1 MTERRIVTGW
11 RRWAIDLTTGFRFA
25 LSGGRSGVVRTLLT
39 TMGVGLAVALLL
51 MAASLPTVFEKRD
64 ERAANVSIMNYG
76 MELSA
81 ADDTMV
87 VNDVWTDFGSIDIR
101 GFRLQPDG
109 STPPV
114 PPGLTEVPAPGELAV
129 SPALASLLESPEGKL
144 LQPRFDYSIT
154 QIIGDEGLIGPSYYV
169 YYLGT
174 DDLVA
179 GDDAYRIDHIGN
191 QGGEPLPPMLLLL
204 GLTAITILLLSVVLF
219 VGVASRF
226 GSESRDRRLAALRLI
241 GADRAMA
248 RRVAAGEALLGAV
261 FGLIAGLVFFLIG
274 RQFVEFISLWEIS
287 VFATD
292 VNPMPALIPII
303 FLMVPFLTVGVTWLS
318 MRKLIVEP
326 LGVFRQAQGR
336 KRQVWWRIAIPV
348 VGLAIMAPVAL
359 GEELFT
365 GSDLDMVVVPAG
377 VVLLLV
383 GVAALLPWV
392 VEVSTRRMR
401 GGPVPWQ
408 LAIRRVQLGG
418 DGAGRAV
425 AGIAVAAAGAIALQM
440 LFTGAEQEMTMR
452 TGISDDSPVVS
463 VSSYGSE
470 PDVDRTLA
478 ELGAID
484 GFTVDYQYNTVLGY
498 TQDGDEETGE
508 FYSADLVIGD
518 CEVLRQ
524 LAEVIDCRDGDVFA
538 AQSHYGGDLPPTGMT
553 LEFGD
558 EAVAWVIP
566 DDILTVR
573 AHDPQITSFYGGI
586 LATPSAVDQALVDT
600 ASIQIR
606 GRTDASIPGA
616 IEHVR
621 NLLEPTGHWQQVNV
635 TGSIL
640 RDNTFDGI
648 RRGILVGV
656 LAVMTLIGLSLI
668 VGMLEQLQER
678 RRLLSI
684 LSSFGTRRS
693 TLGWSILWQMTV
705 PVVIGL
711 LLAMVVGSVAGL
723 ALMKMAGVEMML
735 DWSNMALMSGMSAL
749 TALLVTLLS
758 LPVLWRLMRSDGLR
772 TE

>member
-64 ERAANVSIMNYG
+64 ERAANMSIMDYG

-81 ADDTMV
+81 GDDTMV
-87 VNDVWTDFGSIDIR
+87 VSDVWTDFGTIDIR

-129 SPALASLLESPEGKL
+129 SPALASLLESPEGEL

-154 QIIGDEGLIGPSYYV
+154 QIVGDEGLIGPSYYV
-169 YYLGT
+169 YYLGA
-174 DDLVA
+174 DDLTV
-179 GDDAYRIDHIGN
+179 GDGAYRIDHIGN
-191 QGGEPLPPMLLLL
+191 QGGDPLPPMLLLL
-204 GLTAITILLLSVVLF
+204 ALTAITILLLSVVLF

-241 GADRAMA
+241 GADRTMA

-261 FGLIAGLVFFLIG
+261 FGMIAGLVFFLIG
-274 RQFVEFISLWEIS
+274 RQFVELVALWDIS

-292 VNPMPALIPII
+292 VNPVPALVPII
-303 FLMVPFLTVGVTWLS
+303 FLTVPFLTVGVTWLS

-326 LGVFRQAQGR
+326 LGVFRRARGQDR
-336 KRQVWWRIAIPV
+336 KVWWRIAIPLT
-348 VGLAIMAPVAL
+348 GLAIMAPVAL
-359 GEELFT
+359 GGRFT
-365 GSDLDMVVVPAG
+365 GTEMDMVSIPVG
-377 VVLLLV
+377 IVLALV

-408 LAIRRVQLGG
+408 LAIRRIQLGG

-452 TGISDDSPVVS
+452 TGISDDSPAVYI
-463 VSSYGSE
+463 SSYDAE
-470 PDVDRTLA
+470 PDVDRTVA

-484 GFTVDYQYNTVLGY
+484 GFTVDHQYRSVMGVK
-498 TQDGDEETGE
+498 QVGDDETGE
-508 FYSADLVIGD
+508 FYVADLVIGD
-518 CEVLRQ
+518 CELFRQ
-524 LAEVIDCRDGDVFA
+524 LAEVTDCGEGDVFVA
-538 AQSHYGGDLPPTGMT
+538 ESFATEQLPPAGMP
-553 LEFGD
+553 LEFGAD
-558 EAVAWVIP
+558 SVEWTPP
-566 DDILTVR
+566 DDMITVQ
-573 AHDPQITSFYGGI
+573 ALDTPITGFYGGI
-586 LATPSAVDQALVDT
+586 LATPSAVDQAVVD
-600 ASIQIR
+600 ASSIQIR
-606 GRTDASIPGA
+606 GRTDASKPEA

-621 NLLEPTGHWQQVNV
+621 NLLEPTGDWQQVSV
-635 TGSIL
+635 TGSVL
-640 RDNTFDGI
+640 RDDTFDGI

-693 TLGWSILWQMTV
+693 TLGWSILWQV
-705 PVVIGL
+705 SIPVVIGA
-711 LLAMVVGSVAGL
+711 LLAVIVGSVAGM
-723 ALMKMAGVEMML
+723 ALMKMVRVPVML
-735 DWSNMALMSGMSAL
+735 DWSNMALISGMAVLMAL
-749 TALLVTLLS
+749 MVTLLS